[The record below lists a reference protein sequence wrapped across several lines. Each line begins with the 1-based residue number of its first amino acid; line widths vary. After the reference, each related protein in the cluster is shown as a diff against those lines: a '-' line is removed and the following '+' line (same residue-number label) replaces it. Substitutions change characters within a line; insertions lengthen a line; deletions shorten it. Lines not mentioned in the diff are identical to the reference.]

1 MATTTTSANIS
12 DWIVGRIVFYG
23 KVAEGSFTVETPH
36 SDVGLDSI
44 YALSLCADIE
54 DTYGIEVEPEIFEE
68 FPTIQQ
74 LADGLA
80 ARLQTP

>member
-1 MATTTTSANIS
+1 MATITTSTEIA

-23 KVAEGSFTVETPH
+23 KVAEDSFTVDTPL

-54 DTYGIEVEPEIFEE
+54 DTYGLEVEPDIYEE
-68 FPTIQQ
+68 FPTIRL

-80 ARLQTP
+80 ARLHAS

>member
-1 MATTTTSANIS
+1 MDTITTSTEIS

-23 KVAEGSFTVETPH
+23 KVSEDSFDIDTPLT
-36 SDVGLDSI
+36 DVGLDSI

-54 DTYGIEVEPEIFEE
+54 DTYGVEVEPSIYEE
-68 FPTIQQ
+68 FPSIRL

-80 ARLQTP
+80 AQLPAS